1 MSTESIYN
9 YRKVSD
15 GVITGGQPT
24 KEQLESAAQEGVDA
38 VINLATFHRRYSL
51 EDEAGWVQSLG
62 MDYVNIPVNWENP
75 QESDYRAFEEAMT
88 RLGDRRVL
96 IHCAAN
102 FRVTAFYALYGLSHL
117 GWSESQAEDFRASI
131 WMGSNYPLWEKF
143 ILEMKA
149 KLAASAD

>member
-1 MSTESIYN
+1 MSTVSIYN

-24 KEQLESAAQEGVDA
+24 KEQLESAAQVGVDA

-75 QESDYRAFEEAMT
+75 QESD
-88 RLGDRRVL
+88 
-96 IHCAAN
+96 
-102 FRVTAFYALYGLSHL
+102 
-117 GWSESQAEDFRASI
+117 
-131 WMGSNYPLWEKF
+131 
-143 ILEMKA
+143 
-149 KLAASAD
+149 